1 MPSND
6 IEKRREAGRRH
17 YAKHKEKVKTAN
29 ADVKRGIRA
38 RWDAYKST
46 LACTQCGENHPAAL
60 DFHHVIRDPSNRKVY
75 ELVANG
81 AIKLAMEE
89 VKKCVVLCANCHRK
103 GHWYERNGVDDTDD
117 AQKLS
122 KYFKIGPK
130 EKGTEVPPDHQ
141 AAGSLSSLHSSQTSS
156 HSSQSSSES
165 SYSTQSSSSSSK

>member
-103 GHWYERNGVDDTDD
+103 HHHEERAMVIE
-117 AQKLS
+117 AK
-122 KYFKIGPK
+122 K
-130 EKGTEVPPDHQ
+130 KGTEAP
-141 AAGSLSSLHSSQTSS
+141 
-156 HSSQSSSES
+156 
-165 SYSTQSSSSSSK
+165 

>member
-17 YAKHKEKVKTAN
+17 YAKHKEKVKATTA
-29 ADVKRGIRA
+29 ATKQGIRA

-81 AIKLAMEE
+81 AIKLAIEE

-103 GHWYERNGVDDTDD
+103 HHHEERAMVIE
-117 AQKLS
+117 AK
-122 KYFKIGPK
+122 K
-130 EKGTEVPPDHQ
+130 KGTEVPPNH
-141 AAGSLSSLHSSQTSS
+141 SSSSSEHSSQTSS